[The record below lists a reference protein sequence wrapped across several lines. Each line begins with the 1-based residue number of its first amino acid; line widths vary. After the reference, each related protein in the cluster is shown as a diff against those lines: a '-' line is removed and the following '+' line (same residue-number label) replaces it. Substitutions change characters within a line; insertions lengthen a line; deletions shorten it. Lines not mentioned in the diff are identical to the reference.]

1 MNPLA
6 PAYPLIIAVLTWA
19 SFHFAGT
26 ETHAIDGIIFGV
38 AVVATAVLL
47 FYKLKQ
53 Q

>member
-1 MNPLA
+1 MNPLT
-6 PAYPLIIAVLTWA
+6 PAYPIITAVLIWA

-47 FYKLKQ
+47 FYKPKQ
-53 Q
+53 